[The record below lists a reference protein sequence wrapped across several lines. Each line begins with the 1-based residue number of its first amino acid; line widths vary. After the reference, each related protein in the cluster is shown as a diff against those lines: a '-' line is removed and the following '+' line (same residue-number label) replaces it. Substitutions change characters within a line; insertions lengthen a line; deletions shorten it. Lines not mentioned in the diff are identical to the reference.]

1 MQGLLDAQLVRH
13 RRPDGR
19 VFRIEPKVAGV
30 LEKLVELFRM
40 AGWEEEVE
48 DIMEAWTQVTGCT
61 GWCAEHIAAEHG
73 DARLQSEH
81 RELFQM
87 I

>member
-48 DIMEAWTQVTGCT
+48 DIMEAWT
-61 GWCAEHIAAEHG
+61 
-73 DARLQSEH
+73 
-81 RELFQM
+81 
-87 I
+87 